1 MTALPLLLLALA
13 PAKVTF
19 EHEAAPVGKVLAAL
33 SEKTGL
39 ELSVGPTPMREI
51 VFVKVSD
58 ADVVELKAKIAEA
71 TSCKW
76 AESEGKSLLVPDANR
91 RRLEEQFDE
100 SEFRTRLGL
109 TLNRFKEQLA
119 NRSNEDRREETLGVN
134 RANELLGR
142 GDDSLALRCA
152 VGIGL
157 NGLSVVRRDGRVVW
171 STSPTS
177 GQLALRIPGLEAE
190 VAKAVKD
197 HNAAVDAPI
206 PSGDDATESEMI
218 RQMMEAMGPLLRPA
232 RAEGTPALVHVIGSR
247 AVTAYDSGL
256 RLEIVV
262 YNEKGQRMVSSESS
276 LASEWE
282 QEMAEEPPTEESA
295 VEEAAAEGQEVP
307 PPPVEETPAPEPQWE
322 FSKETQDW
330 LRLVENGGWNRTKD
344 EDARKL
350 ILAIV
355 ERDPLAYGP
364 SEALS
369 HYADKTDRD
378 IVACLP
384 DNAKN
389 VLSEARNVSTVE
401 ASWAKG
407 GSMKMIQAGTWL
419 VLSPKSPSVAR
430 EGQFDRAALAR
441 LLASGGESG
450 IAPLDRWAEYAVDNP
465 DPNENAIA
473 GSLARLMLVSD
484 RGLFSS
490 DDRWLLLRLFGTLAP
505 VQRSAPNGTAVPV
518 GVWSQIQRAAAGKWV
533 YGPDPNL
540 SPKLEQSFLD
550 MLAAEIPF
558 GGQSSKS
565 PLNLEPTQVAPG
577 GIHGNTALVLTR
589 TTDVC
594 YSPAAREDSGFP
606 DSVGIEELALLE
618 LILSD
623 EKTRQ
628 GIEEGQPLPR
638 LFKVGKRQKIR
649 LSIEVA
655 PGVFASGELYDDSF
669 DANAESVGLTALPE
683 DQRARIESLADQ
695 MRKSPIWTFLKMMGS
710 MGGFGGREEIPPR
723 H

>member
-1 MTALPLLLLALA
+1 MTALPLLLFALA

-39 ELSVGPTPMREI
+39 TLSVGPTPMREI
-51 VFVKVSD
+51 VFIKVKD
-58 ADVVELKAKIAEA
+58 ADVDELKVKIAEA

-76 AESEGKSLLVPDANR
+76 AESGGRFLLVPDSNR
-91 RRLEEQFDE
+91 RRMEEQLDE
-100 SEFRTRLGL
+100 SEFRTRHGS
-109 TLNRFKEQLA
+109 TLERFKMQLQNLA
-119 NRSNEDRREETLGVN
+119 NEDRREAMLQP
-134 RANELLGR
+134 RFMLGR

-152 VGIGL
+152 VGIGI

-190 VAKAVKD
+190 VANAVKN

-206 PSGDDATESEMI
+206 PSGEDEMESEMI
-218 RQMMEAMGPLLRPA
+218 RQMIETMGPMLRPK

-247 AVTAYDSGL
+247 AVTSYDSGL
-256 RLEIVV
+256 KLEIVV
-262 YNEKGQRMVSSESS
+262 YNEKGQRMVSSETS
-276 LASEWE
+276 LASQWE
-282 QEMAEEPPTEESA
+282 EEVAEVPPTAGSAAEE
-295 VEEAAAEGQEVP
+295 VAAEGQEAP
-307 PPPVEETPAPEPQWE
+307 TPVEETPAPEPQWE
-322 FSKETQDW
+322 FSEKTQDW

-350 ILAIV
+350 ILAIA

-369 HYADKTDRD
+369 HYSDSTNQDV
-378 IVACLP
+378 VACLP
-384 DNAKN
+384 DDANR
-389 VLSEARNVSTVE
+389 VLNEARSVSSVE
-401 ASWAKG
+401 ACWAKG
-407 GSMKMIQAGTWL
+407 GSMKMIQAGDWI

-450 IAPLDRWAEYAVDNP
+450 MAPLDRWAEYAVDNP

-473 GSLARLMLVSD
+473 GSLARLMLVSE
-484 RGLFSS
+484 RGLFGS
-490 DDRWLLLRLFGTLAP
+490 DDRWLVLRLYGTLSPA
-505 VQRSAPNGTAVPV
+505 QRSASSGAAVPV
-518 GVWSQIQRAAAGKWV
+518 GVWSQIQRAAVGKWV

-540 SPKLEQSFLD
+540 SDKQETSFVEL
-550 MLAAEIPF
+550 LAAEIPF
-558 GGQSSKS
+558 GGQTSKS
-565 PLNLEPTQVAPG
+565 PLNLEPTQVSPG
-577 GIHGNTALVLTR
+577 GIRGNTALVLAR
-589 TTDVC
+589 STDVC
-594 YSPAAREDSGFP
+594 YSPVGHEDSGFP
-606 DSVGIEELALLE
+606 DSVGIEEMALLE
-618 LILSD
+618 VILSD

-628 GIEEGQPLPR
+628 GFEVGQALPR
-638 LFKVGKRQKIR
+638 LFKVGKRQKLR

-669 DANAESVGLTALPE
+669 DANAGSVGISALPE
-683 DQRARIESLADQ
+683 EQRARIESLAEQ
-695 MRKSPIWTFLKMMGS
+695 IRKSPIGTFLKVMGS
-710 MGGFGGREEIPPR
+710 MGGFGGKEEIPPR
-723 H
+723 N